1 MASVKAIDHASQGM
15 NQVVKLKWARNHL
28 FDKLVTVTLFSLIA
42 NEKKGVV
49 LQ

>member
-1 MASVKAIDHASQGM
+1 MKAIDHASQGK
-15 NQVVKLKWARNHL
+15 NQVVKLKWSRNHL

-49 LQ
+49 LE